1 MSSGGP
7 TTASSNTSPRVAAG
21 PTTTRRRVPDINN
34 TNNNNIDT
42 EKQQQHQQQQSFTD
56 FSELEPDDPV
66 LSNTVH
72 HHAHVHHHLHPI
84 TRYLL
89 LRARI
94 LLCVPE
100 SLILRLK
107 QFFLWLSG
115 SVQGLRSGK
124 NVGRKIFAVLIVMV
138 VMSVFFKVSLFI
150 GGGVDMNGKSIGNG
164 QLILQRFKEDWASA
178 QRVVTETETETS
190 MPKRVLERLPTPEIW
205 LKPNSD
211 KYYQCV
217 SRPRFRTKTS
227 KTNGYLLVHANGG
240 LNQMRTGICDMVAVA
255 KIMNATLVLPSLDH
269 ESFWTDPSDFKDIFD
284 WRRFMKVLKDDID
297 IVEYLPI
304 RYSSLKP
311 FVKAPVSWSKAS
323 YYRSEILPMLKRH
336 KVVQFTH
343 TDSRLANNGLASSIQ
358 KLRCRANYHALKYT
372 VEIEELGKTLV
383 DRLRNNDEPY
393 IALHLRYEKDMLAF
407 TGCSHNLTIDEAE
420 ELRVMRYEV
429 KHWKEKE
436 IDSVD
441 RRLQGGCPMSPREA
455 AIFLKAMGY
464 PSTTTI
470 YIVAGPIYGGNSMA
484 AFRAE
489 YPNVFTHSTLATDEE
504 LEPFKPYQN
513 RLAALD
519 YIVALESDVFVY
531 TYDGNMAKAVQ
542 GHRRFEGFRKTINPN
557 RSSFVNLI
565 DRFDVGSI
573 SWDKFCLEVKKLH
586 VERLGAPYLRQI
598 GETPRVE
605 ENFFANPFPG
615 CVCNKSQE
623 LITSQKLDQRFGILP
638 QR

>member
-7 TTASSNTSPRVAAG
+7 TSASSNTSPRVAAG

-34 TNNNNIDT
+34 NNNIDT
-42 EKQQQHQQQQSFTD
+42 EKQQHQHQQQQSFTD
-56 FSELEPDDPV
+56 SSELEPDDPA
-66 LSNTVH
+66 LINTVH
-72 HHAHVHHHLHPI
+72 HHVHHHLHPI

-100 SLILRLK
+100 TFILRLE

-124 NVGRKIFAVLIVMV
+124 NVGRKIFAVLILMV
-138 VMSVFFKVSLFI
+138 VMSVFFKVSFI
-150 GGGVDMNGKSIGNG
+150 GAGVEMNGKSIENG

-190 MPKRVLERLPTPEIW
+190 MPKRVLERLATPEIW
-205 LKPNSD
+205 MKPNSD

-217 SRPRFRTKTS
+217 SRPRSRIKPS

-269 ESFWTDPSDFKDIFD
+269 DSFWTDPSDFKDIFD
-284 WRRFMKVLKDDID
+284 WRHFMKVLKDDID
-297 IVEYLPI
+297 IVEYLPM
-304 RYSSLKP
+304 RYTSLKP

-323 YYRSEILPMLKRH
+323 YYRSEILPMLKRF

-407 TGCSHNLTIDEAE
+407 TGCSHNLTMEEAE

-484 AFRAE
+484 AFRSE

-542 GHRRFEGFRKTINPN
+542 GHRRFEGFRKTINPD
-557 RSSFVNLI
+557 RSNFVNLI
-565 DRFDVGSI
+565 DRFDQGSL
-573 SWDKFCLEVKKLH
+573 SWENFCSLVKKLH
-586 VERLGAPYLRQI
+586 TERQGAPYLRQV
-598 GETPRVE
+598 GETPRIE

-623 LITSQKLDQRFGILP
+623 LITSQKLDQRFGILAK
-638 QR
+638 R